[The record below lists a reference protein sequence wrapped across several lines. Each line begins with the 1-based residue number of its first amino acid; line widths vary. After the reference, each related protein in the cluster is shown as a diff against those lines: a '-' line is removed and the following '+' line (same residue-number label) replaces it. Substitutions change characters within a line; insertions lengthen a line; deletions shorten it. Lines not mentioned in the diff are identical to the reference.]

1 MPIGIIVWLV
11 LIFIIVLGT
20 CPGFLTMF
28 FCSIAIVVSA
38 YFLLRW
44 IGPYILRAIGAVF
57 RAICTVIG
65 VIIYGLFWC
74 VGLGRLFDNSNSNT
88 NTNTNTNTST
98 NTKKEKR
105 LTPSEAYAKAEREKA
120 IDEWEQKWGRPHP
133 TRINKP
139 LINKKR

>member
-20 CPGFLTMF
+20 VPNFLTML
-28 FCSIAIVVSA
+28 FCSSAIVISA

-44 IGPYILRAIGAVF
+44 IGPYILRTIGM
-57 RAICTVIG
+57 VIG

-74 VGLGRLFDNSNSNT
+74 VGLGRLFDNSNTDTNTDAST
-88 NTNTNTNTST
+88 NTNR
-98 NTKKEKR
+98 EKR

>member
-20 CPGFLTMF
+20 VPNFLTML
-28 FCSIAIVVSA
+28 FCSSAIVISA

-44 IGPYILRAIGAVF
+44 IGRKLF
-57 RAICTVIG
+57 RFLASKINGESVA
-65 VIIYGLFWC
+65 F
-74 VGLGRLFDNSNSNT
+74 FA
-88 NTNTNTNTST
+88 
-98 NTKKEKR
+98 
-105 LTPSEAYAKAEREKA
+105 EADIEAEREKA

-139 LINKKR
+139 LIHKKR